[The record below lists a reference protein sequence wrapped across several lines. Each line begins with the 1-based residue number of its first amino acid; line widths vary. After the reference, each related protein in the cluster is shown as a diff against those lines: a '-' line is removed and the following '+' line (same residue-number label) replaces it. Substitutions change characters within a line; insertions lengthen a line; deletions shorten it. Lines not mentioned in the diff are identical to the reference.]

1 MFYLKKR
8 LEGGGEGGA
17 VAFLTHS
24 FHLEHQLFLV
34 NQYIRIWREGGEE
47 GGAVDF
53 LTDPFHLLLLRLSV
67 YHYIVIMYK
76 LSYGKAVLEGL
87 FPFVKIS
94 CML

>member
-1 MFYLKKR
+1 MGKQIKKVSTPMENYLQVLSILWVHAWEFYLKK
-8 LEGGGEGGA
+8 
-17 VAFLTHS
+17 
-24 FHLEHQLFLV
+24 
-34 NQYIRIWREGGEE
+34 IWREGGEE

-53 LTDPFHLLLLRLSV
+53 FTAPFHLLLLRLSV

-76 LSYGKAVLEGL
+76 FSYGEAVLEGL